1 MHFPSASQ
9 SMPHANIWKEAKTL
23 RVHYHLSS
31 PSVEGIKF
39 YCGGSQLAFITH
51 SPENEMQGWAV
62 FQSGPIPLAWKQ
74 KRLSVRGEVSAGTGW
89 RRSGFLEIWVASVS
103 SPEVGFQ
110 AQTFIVRIPLRI
122 HCEEK
127 SSMFIQEMM
136 LGAEAQLAHS
146 QRQKMLLITCRHF
159 PLVYHGR
166 KDSHCSR
173 SKTDSSWKN

>member
-9 SMPHANIWKEAKTL
+9 SMPHANIWKEAKTR

-31 PSVEGIKF
+31 PSVERIKF
-39 YCGGSQLAFITH
+39 YCGGSQLALITH
-51 SPENEMQGWAV
+51 SSENEMQGWAV
-62 FQSGPIPLAWKQ
+62 FQSCLIPLAWKQ
-74 KRLSVRGEVSAGTGW
+74 KQLSAVRGEVSAGTVW

-110 AQTFIVRIPLRI
+110 AQTFTIRIPHRI

-136 LGAEAQLAHS
+136 LGAEAKVAKAKDAVDNVSSLS
-146 QRQKMLLITCRHF
+146 SCLSWEDIFTLL
-159 PLVYHGR
+159 
-166 KDSHCSR
+166 
-173 SKTDSSWKN
+173 